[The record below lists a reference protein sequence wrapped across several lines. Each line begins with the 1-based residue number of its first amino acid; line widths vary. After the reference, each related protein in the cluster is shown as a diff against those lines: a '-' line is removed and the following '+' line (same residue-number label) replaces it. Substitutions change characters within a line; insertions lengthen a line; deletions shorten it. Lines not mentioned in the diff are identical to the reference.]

1 MRGRLESVQTPCPV
15 VGTLPA
21 IYHDDVYA
29 QGLCESFDDMLGPV
43 FLVLDSFP
51 AYLDP
56 ATAPPDTLSWLACW
70 IGLTL
75 QGHESPARKRELIS
89 AGAELLRWRG
99 TVTGLRDSVAA
110 AFGAAPE
117 IEESGGV
124 VCSAEPTPI
133 GSDPTRPS
141 VTVTVR
147 VADPSTFDLR
157 RLDAVVAMVKPAHV
171 AHRVEVTT
179 PAN

>member
-1 MRGRLESVQTPCPV
+1 MRGRLESLQTPCPV

-21 IYHDDVYA
+21 IYHDDIYA
-29 QGLCESFDDMLGPV
+29 QGLCDSFDDMLGPV

-75 QGHESPARKRELIS
+75 QGHESADRKRELIS

-99 TVTGLRDSVAA
+99 TLTGLRDSVAA
-110 AFGAAPE
+110 AFGAIPE
-117 IEESGGV
+117 IDESGGV
-124 VCSAEPTPI
+124 VGSSEPSPI
-133 GSDPTRPS
+133 GTTASEPS

-147 VADPSTFDLR
+147 VDGPSTIDLR
-157 RLDAVVAMVKPAHV
+157 RLEAVVAMVKPAHV
-171 AHRVEVTT
+171 AHRVEVTS
-179 PAN
+179 

>member
-1 MRGRLESVQTPCPV
+1 MRGRLESLQTPCPV

-21 IYHDDVYA
+21 IYQDDVYA

-75 QGHESPARKRELIS
+75 QGHESADRKRELIS

-110 AFGAAPE
+110 AFGVVPE

-124 VCSAEPTPI
+124 ACSTEP
-133 GSDPTRPS
+133 SPTESTTATPS

-147 VADPSTFDLR
+147 VDDASSIDLR

-171 AHRVEVTT
+171 AHRAEVTS
-179 PAN
+179 